1 MSQEENFEKLGSVE
15 VSLSVAETWTAN
27 YRKASAEQDE
37 LGKKTGAYLIPL
49 ATLKSVLA
57 NPIDAVRA
65 YKAINAAGEQVLVF
79 VGTKLD
85 EKGIYRDVFFSGDGA
100 VENAES
106 VVYDATRPCPPYG
119 DPTSPLV

>member
-49 ATLKSVLA
+49 ETLKSVLA

-65 YKAINAAGEQVLVF
+65 YKAINNAGEQVLVF

-85 EKGIYRDVFFSGDGA
+85 EKGIYRDVFFSGDTI
-100 VENAES
+100 ENSES